1 MRARVL
7 SAVSSGREEPVCGDF
22 SIGRRHMRLAESEH
36 EQRYVVAARYAA
48 VKEDAIER
56 WELEDLDIALLG
68 KFASKRLDD
77 HLSRLHPAPWQMP
90 TGGVG
95 VHDQEYSPI
104 VVGHQP
110 ANPKGHSPRPAPVEV
125 MSPSE

>member
-1 MRARVL
+1 M
-7 SAVSSGREEPVCGDF
+7 CGDF

-56 WELEDLDIALLG
+56 WELEGLDIALLG

-77 HLSRLHPAPWQMP
+77 RLSRLHPTPWQMP

-104 VVGHQP
+104 VV
-110 ANPKGHSPRPAPVEV
+110 ALSATSPRTPRVIPRAQRQ
-125 MSPSE
+125 

>member
-77 HLSRLHPAPWQMP
+77 RLSRLHSTPWQMP
-90 TGGVG
+90 TAV
-95 VHDQEYSPI
+95 
-104 VVGHQP
+104 
-110 ANPKGHSPRPAPVEV
+110 
-125 MSPSE
+125 